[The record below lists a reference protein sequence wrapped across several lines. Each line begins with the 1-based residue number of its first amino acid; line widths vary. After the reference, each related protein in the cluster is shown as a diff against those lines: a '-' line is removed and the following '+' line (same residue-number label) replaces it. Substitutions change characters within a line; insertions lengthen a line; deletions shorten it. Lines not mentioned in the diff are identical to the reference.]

1 MEINSRDIENLIE
14 LLDGKCD
21 SGVSRIKVEVSEQLE
36 PESIREVHHHGR
48 CDVGSVFATGMNNV
62 SCD

>member
-1 MEINSRDIENLIE
+1 MTNQEQDIQNIIA

-21 SGVSRIKVEVSEQLE
+21 AGVSRIQVNVSEQIE
-36 PESIREVHHHGR
+36 PGSVKDAHHHGR